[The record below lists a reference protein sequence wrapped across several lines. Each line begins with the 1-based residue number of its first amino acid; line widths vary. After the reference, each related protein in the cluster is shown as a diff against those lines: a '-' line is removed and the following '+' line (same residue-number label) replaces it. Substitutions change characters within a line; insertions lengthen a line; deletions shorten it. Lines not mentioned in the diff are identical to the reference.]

1 MRTLTKSPLILITA
15 IAAMAE
21 SAYGTQ
27 PPEVVASD
35 SVFNTAMGTS
45 ALLQLTTGSENSA
58 TGFRALYSNVNHHYN
73 TVVGYPALYKA
84 NANYNVAVG
93 HQAGYSLTRGTNN
106 IDIGN
111 LGVTGESGPI
121 RIGIDPTQTATYI
134 AGLDNTSVTGKAV
147 VISSTGQLGVALSSE
162 RSKTAIAPMDSTS
175 GELQQL
181 RPVTFHIK
189 TDPQGP
195 LRYGWVWLAIT
206 IG

>member
-1 MRTLTKSPLILITA
+1 MRTLTQSPLIWITA

-27 PPEVVASD
+27 PPDVVASD

-45 ALLQLTTGSENSA
+45 AFLQLTTGSENTA
-58 TGFRALYSNVNHHYN
+58 TGFRALYSNVNHHDN
-73 TVVGYPALYKA
+73 TAVGYPALYQT

-93 HQAGYSLTRGTNN
+93 HQAGYHLTRGTNH

-111 LGVTGESGPI
+111 LGVTAESGPI
-121 RIGIDPTQTATYI
+121 RIGGSTQTATYI
-134 AGLDNTSVTGKAV
+134 AGLHNTSVTGKAV
-147 VISSTGQLGVALSSE
+147 MISSTGQLGVAVFSE
-162 RSKTAIAPMDSTS
+162 RYKTAIAPTDSTF

>member
-1 MRTLTKSPLILITA
+1 MRTLTQSPLIWITA

-27 PPEVVASD
+27 PPDVVASD

-45 ALLQLTTGSENSA
+45 AFLQLTTGSENTA
-58 TGFRALYSNVNHHYN
+58 TGFRALYSNVNHHFN
-73 TVVGYPALYKA
+73 TAVGYPALYKT

-93 HQAGYSLTRGTNN
+93 HRAGDHLTRGTNN
-106 IDIGN
+106 IDIDN

-121 RIGIDPTQTATYI
+121 RIGGSTQTATYI
-134 AGLDNTSVTGKAV
+134 AGLHNTSVTGKAA
-147 VISSTGQLGVALSSE
+147 VISSTGQLGVAVSSE
-162 RSKTAIAPMDSTS
+162 RYKTAIAPTDSS
-175 GELQQL
+175 FGELQQL